1 MGEFLRGFGARTH
14 YGSASPPSA
23 GMSADPSSGQA
34 GMPNP
39 VIRVER
45 VAADLCLG
53 PLIGQSPSVKP
64 PSDDGFITIHRPP
77 SR

>member
-1 MGEFLRGFGARTH
+1 MDEFFRGFGARTH

-23 GMSADPSSGQA
+23 GMSADPNGGGHA
-34 GMPNP
+34 EPRHP
-39 VIRVER
+39 VEHVH

-64 PSDDGFITIHRPP
+64 PSDDGFVTS